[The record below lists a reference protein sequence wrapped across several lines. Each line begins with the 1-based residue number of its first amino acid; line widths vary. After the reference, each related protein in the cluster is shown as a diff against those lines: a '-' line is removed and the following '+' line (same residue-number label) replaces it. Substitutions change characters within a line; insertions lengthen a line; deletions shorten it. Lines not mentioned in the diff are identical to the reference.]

1 MQTKVLS
8 FTAVQPGGARQISFP
23 LHEHTVNASHVGA
36 LLEAILD
43 SITKEIHANQNV
55 SDGDVLQAVCMALAI
70 RMHLVE
76 APPDTVRAMV
86 AAALEQAD
94 DAVAKS
100 IVRPAGRA

>member
-1 MQTKVLS
+1 MPTKVLP

-36 LLEAILD
+36 LLEALLD
-43 SITKEIHANQNV
+43 SITKEIHANQDV

-76 APPDTVRAMV
+76 APPDAVRAMV
-86 AAALEQAD
+86 AATLEQAD
-94 DAVAKS
+94 DAVAES
-100 IVRPAGRA
+100 IVQPAGQA